1 MSLQL
6 YQVDQKSYL
15 LDFKSL
21 SNVDIHESMSSSSSL
36 EGGRMPQSPPS
47 SCSDLGESSPH
58 RHIPC
63 LTLLS
68 RNSHYSVYFHVLR
81 YSHYLITFSQ
91 TDCWETAYFSLFVT
105 ESEEILWRQKKWH
118 PALCISFRLL
128 CMPGARTSTMPW
140 VGSVRLTWFT
150 GMLFFC

>member
-58 RHIPC
+58 PMFNIVVKKFSLLC
-63 LTLLS
+63 LFSCVEIFSLL
-68 RNSHYSVYFHVLR
+68 
-81 YSHYLITFSQ
+81 YLITFSQ